1 MSPSIPLACTRVP
14 AGTRSLHGR
23 ATVHGSG
30 KKHQGEM
37 MRPSTARWMVAGTI
51 VAFLVAQGIGRE
63 AVAQQAARPGA
74 GSQSSAPIRD
84 NYQRSLETYE
94 FKKAAASG
102 PERGREIFYYKC
114 WVCHNEYTKQAPQLT
129 GLFKRETL
137 LSGLPVNDDTVKDRI
152 RNGGAGMAAYKY
164 TLSEA
169 DLNDLVSFVRDK
181 CCWNSDA
188 PPPNPRYRER

>member
-1 MSPSIPLACTRVP
+1 M
-14 AGTRSLHGR
+14 RS
-23 ATVHGSG
+23 
-30 KKHQGEM
+30 
-37 MRPSTARWMVAGTI
+37 STAKWIAAAAIATI
-51 VAFLVAQGIGRE
+51 LAAQGIGLE
-63 AVAQQAARPGA
+63 AAAQEAASPGA
-74 GSQSSAPIRD
+74 KPQSSAPIRD

-114 WVCHNEYTKQAPQLT
+114 WFCHNEYTKQAPQLT

-169 DLNDLVSFVRDK
+169 DLNDLVSFVRDE

-188 PPPNPRYRER
+188 PPANPRYRAR